1 MGNREIF
8 ISSGGMIG
16 NILYL
21 DNQSYIL
28 HKNCSAIKI
37 TTIKNNGLGKFISGS
52 THGRPHHPIGSDLRP
67 CSSNANSSATS
78 SP

>member
-1 MGNREIF
+1 VGNKEIF
-8 ISSGGMIG
+8 ISSGGMTG

-21 DNQSYIL
+21 DDQSYIL

-37 TTIKNNGLGKFISGS
+37 TTIKNNGLGKFIGGG
-52 THGRPHHPIGSDLRP
+52 THGRP